1 MDRIDR
7 RDKKKSKSGKY
18 VYSGK
23 HIRQKES
30 FQNNQSKNQAT
41 ISKKKEK
48 NEHM

>member
-23 HIRQKES
+23 HIRQKEA

-41 ISKKKEK
+41 TSKKKEK
-48 NEHM
+48 NENM